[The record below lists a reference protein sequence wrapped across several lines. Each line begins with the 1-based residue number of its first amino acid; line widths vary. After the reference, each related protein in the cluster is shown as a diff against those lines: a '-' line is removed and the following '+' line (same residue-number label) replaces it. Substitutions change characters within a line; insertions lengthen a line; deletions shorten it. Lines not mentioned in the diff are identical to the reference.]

1 MFIQSQGLHVLY
13 RAHVRGRM
21 CMTKSVVFMT
31 HVAVVA
37 AGNVRY
43 AESAVA
49 ALHQHGRPAG
59 GVGQKCTRQS
69 MVRLLH
75 YNTVVH
81 AIYYTLAL
89 SL

>member
-13 RAHVRGRM
+13 RAHIRGRM
-21 CMTKSVVFMT
+21 CMTKSVVFM
-31 HVAVVA
+31 VVVVVA

-59 GVGQKCTRQS
+59 RVGQKCTRQS

-81 AIYYTLAL
+81 AT
-89 SL
+89 

>member
-13 RAHVRGRM
+13 RAHICGRM
-21 CMTKSVVFMT
+21 CMTKSVVFM
-31 HVAVVA
+31 VVVVVA

-43 AESAVA
+43 AESAVP

-81 AIYYTLAL
+81 ATYYTLTL

>member
-13 RAHVRGRM
+13 RAHIRGRM
-21 CMTKSVVFMT
+21 RMTKSVVFMI
-31 HVAVVA
+31 AVVA

-81 AIYYTLAL
+81 ATYYTLAL